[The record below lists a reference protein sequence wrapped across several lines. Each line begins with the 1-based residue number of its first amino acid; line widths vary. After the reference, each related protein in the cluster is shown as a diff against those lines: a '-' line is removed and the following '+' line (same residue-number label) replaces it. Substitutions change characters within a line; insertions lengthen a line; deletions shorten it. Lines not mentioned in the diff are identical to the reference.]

1 MSYKGKIISTVA
13 AMIISVITTFII
25 SYSYFGVYK
34 TEEDW
39 SGAPYETLNLTP
51 LVVAG
56 GISCA
61 LVAVGFCLLIHFDGK
76 EIERQ
81 REEAIAREARNAT
94 SKTLNNTAM
103 RAGK

>member
-1 MSYKGKIISTVA
+1 MSYKGKVISTVA
-13 AMIISVITTFII
+13 ATIVSIITTFII
-25 SYSYFGVYK
+25 SYSHFGFYK

-61 LVAVGFCLLIHFDGK
+61 LVAMCFCLLIHFDGI
-76 EIERQ
+76 EMERQ
-81 REEAIAREARNAT
+81 REEAAAREARNAAP
-94 SKTLNNTAM
+94 KTLNNTAM
-103 RAGK
+103 RTSK